1 MLIQK
6 KKVNNIDLKGI
17 NKVLVIKLRAIGDV
31 LISTTI
37 LPNLKNRFP
46 NAKIHFLTEP
56 QSGALL
62 KYNPFIDNLITF
74 GRKESGY
81 LKFLLRL
88 RKEKYDI
95 VFDLFCNPRSAQMT
109 FATKAR
115 YRVGYSFR
123 LRRYA
128 YNILLKSR
136 SDIVHNVD
144 FNLDELR
151 ALGIDVV
158 SRLPVLY
165 ISEIEESFAE
175 NFLQA
180 KTKKGD
186 RIIGINAGG
195 GWEAKL
201 WNLEKFAQLADK
213 LMDDFGFKVIIFWGP
228 GQGNIYKKIQSMMN
242 NTPIIPPP
250 TTLLELAA
258 LQKRCEFIISNDS
271 GPMHI
276 GAAIGTPTL
285 GIFGPTKPQ
294 LQGPLGEN
302 CTTIVKSGLECL
314 GCNLTKCNI
323 GNLCMNTL
331 TVEEVYH
338 KIIEWQKLYERK

>member
-1 MLIQK
+1 MYIQK
-6 KKVNNIDLKGI
+6 QKVKNIDLKKI
-17 NKVLVIKLRAIGDV
+17 NKILVIKLRAIGDV
-31 LISTTI
+31 LISTSV
-37 LPNLKNRFP
+37 LPNLKNKFP
-46 NAKIHFLTEP
+46 NAEIHFLTEP

-62 KYNPFIDNLITF
+62 KYNPFIDKLIIF
-74 GRKESGY
+74 GRKDKGY
-81 LKFLLRL
+81 LKFLLKL
-88 RKEKYDI
+88 RKEKYDL

-109 FATKAR
+109 FATKAK
-115 YRVGYSFR
+115 YRIGYSFR
-123 LRRYA
+123 LRKYA
-128 YNILLKSR
+128 YNVLLKSR
-136 SDIVHNVD
+136 SDYVHNVD

-151 ALGIDVV
+151 ALDIDIIN
-158 SRLPVLY
+158 RLPILK
-165 ISEIEESFAE
+165 ISELEENFAE
-175 NFLQA
+175 NFYLNIVQNS
-180 KTKKGD
+180 D
-186 RIIGINAGG
+186 EIIGINAGG
-195 GWEAKL
+195 GWESKL
-201 WNLEKFAQLADK
+201 WNLEKFAHLADM
-213 LMDDFGFKVIIFWGP
+213 LIDNFGFKVIIFWGP
-228 GQGNIYKKIQSMMN
+228 NQEYIFKKIKNLMK
-242 NTPIIPPP
+242 NTPIIPPS

-258 LQKRCEFIISNDS
+258 LQKRCKFIISNDS

-302 CTTIVKSGLECL
+302 CTTIVKSDLECL